1 MLDYFVNDVFD
12 DDEINK
18 RKEVREKYLE
28 AIVLVKKIE
37 EDRFHTN
44 QLKHM
49 QKIIF
54 SKYTLKKWVKK
65 ILTIK
70 ILKQSITEE
79 N

>member
-37 EDRFHTN
+37 EDRFHTKLAETYVEDN
-44 QLKHM
+44 L
-49 QKIIF
+49 F
-54 SKYTLKKWVKK
+54 
-65 ILTIK
+65 
-70 ILKQSITEE
+70 
-79 N
+79 